1 MKKRRFKRMER
12 YLKPC
17 PICGEPMRF
26 DVNNRAEFITLD
38 CINTDC
44 PVMPFVPIARS
55 TDKVN
60 GRALKFFAKYWNY
73 IFRGEIE
80 RGFYQNNIMAD

>member
-1 MKKRRFKRMER
+1 MYKRQYRKMER

-26 DVNNRAEFITLD
+26 DVNKRAEFITLD

-44 PVMPFVPIARS
+44 PVMPFVTITRS

-60 GRALKFFAKYWNY
+60 EKDLRFFNEYWNCV
-73 IFRGEIE
+73 FREAIE
-80 RGFYQNNIMAD
+80 RGFYQITFMAD